1 MVVFICGDFSH
12 VKDNKKC
19 EVRYPIIIYTLS
31 FLHSLIEFVTMPYWY
46 FDKKDIRNSPSFREG
61 IDYETEQR
69 YRREGARFIIDCGTK
84 MDLGY
89 NTMATGVVFF
99 HRFYMYHSFKTFP
112 RYVTASCCLFLAG
125 NLISKQE

>member
-1 MVVFICGDFSH
+1 MPIC
-12 VKDNKKC
+12 
-19 EVRYPIIIYTLS
+19 
-31 FLHSLIEFVTMPYWY
+31 Y
-46 FDKKDIRNSPSFREG
+46 FDKKEIRNSPSFREG
-61 IDYETEQR
+61 IDYDTEQR

-99 HRFYMYHSFKTFP
+99 HRFYMSHSFKTFP

-125 NLISKQE
+125 KLKKIYKMFLKSYKRKVKRYLDSTLAG